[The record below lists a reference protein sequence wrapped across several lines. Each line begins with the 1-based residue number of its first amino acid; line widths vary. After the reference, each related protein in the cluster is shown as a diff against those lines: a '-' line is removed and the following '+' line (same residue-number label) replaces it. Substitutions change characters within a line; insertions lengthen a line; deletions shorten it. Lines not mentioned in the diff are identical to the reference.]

1 MKQRTALFV
10 TLFLLLQQPVWAQLR
25 VSDTVVSTFMVMASY
40 AFQLPGGDNAAYFGY
55 NSTIGAGIQYKTGKN
70 WIHSINGNFVFGDQV
85 SNRSDLLQMIST
97 TEGELIDGDGTFT
110 SLALFQRGYH
120 FYYQFGKI
128 FNVLAPNPN
137 GGIFVQGGMGYLAHY
152 IHIESQFGTAP
163 QIEDDYGK
171 GYDKMRGGLS
181 LLAETGYFFMSNSRV
196 LNFKISL
203 EYIYSR
209 TASLRDYSFDIMARD
224 ERIYHDSYYGI
235 RISWMIPTYRR
246 APDRYYYF

>member
-1 MKQRTALFV
+1 MKHKSGYILL
-10 TLFLLLQQPVWAQLR
+10 LFLLIHPAVWAQLR
-25 VSDTVVSTFMVMASY
+25 VSDTTVSTFMVKASY
-40 AFQLPGGDNAAYFGY
+40 AFQLPGGDNQTYFGY

-70 WIHSINGNFVFGDQV
+70 WIHSINGNFIFGDQV
-85 SNRSDLLQMIST
+85 SNRNELLQMIT
-97 TEGELIDGDGTFT
+97 TAEGELIDGDGTFT

-128 FNVLAPNPN
+128 FNVLAVNPN

-181 LLAETGYFFMSNSRV
+181 LMAETGYFFMSNSRV

-209 TASLRDYSFDIMARD
+209 STSLREYSFDLMASD
-224 ERIYHDSYYGI
+224 DHVYHDSYYGI

-246 APDRYYYF
+246 APEQYYYF